1 MSENRHEQIAG
12 LLLDFCNRQGV
23 LFIKDL
29 TLAHLTTWQ
38 SDWSVKAPQA
48 RRSRQ
53 EKVKNFLLHG
63 LGNDLDE
70 SGHRLERRQGQ
81 DER

>member
-53 EKVKNFLLHG
+53 EKVKNFL
-63 LGNDLDE
+63 NIAWPRE
-70 SGHRLERRQGQ
+70 
-81 DER
+81 